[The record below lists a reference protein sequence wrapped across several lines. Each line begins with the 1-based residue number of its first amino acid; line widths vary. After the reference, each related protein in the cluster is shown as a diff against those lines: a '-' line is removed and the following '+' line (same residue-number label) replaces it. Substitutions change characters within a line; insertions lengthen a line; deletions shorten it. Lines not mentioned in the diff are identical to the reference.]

1 MYEKMYRV
9 LQSGDTFTFTFRR
22 PPKREISVTD
32 AGELLKR
39 YAAGGRNFQNAD
51 LENAQLLAQ
60 TCKTLT

>member
-51 LENAQLLAQ
+51 
-60 TCKTLT
+60 